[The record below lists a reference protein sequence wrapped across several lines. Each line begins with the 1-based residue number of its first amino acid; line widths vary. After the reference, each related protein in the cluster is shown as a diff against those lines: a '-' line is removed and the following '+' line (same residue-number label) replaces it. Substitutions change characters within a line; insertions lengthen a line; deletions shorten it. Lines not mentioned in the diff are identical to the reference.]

1 VSHID
6 EVTEDRIADQSNWS
20 KPYFVPAHVASSAGL
35 DKEQIW
41 ADNAASSPNFGNVY
55 VCYSDFHSFGHGS
68 FPLFPMVAV
77 STDGG
82 VTWKAHQVAPPHTN
96 RNHGA
101 YDGCTV
107 RTDSQGNVYAF
118 FTHFGGTSLE
128 GSATLIKSTTGG
140 HNWGKPQDVIPITDP
155 CFENDPVTGRCVM
168 DGVAGHRTDLAAM
181 PSVDIANGAPTGD
194 DATDEIFVA
203 WSDGSPGEGNEVSM
217 ISYSTDGGGS
227 FSSPAPVS
235 NAGDRSEYSA
245 PAVSP
250 DGSTLYVVYQAIT
263 EPFQETTANPRPL
276 HGVLL
281 TATVGPDG
289 VPTGWTTVYDGPTGD
304 ARGSSQGRIL
314 YNEFMGD
321 YVYAI
326 ATRTYGA
333 GVWTDVRRTD
343 DCPAMDEWR
352 QESAD
357 AGTLVFPA
365 PWPLGDCPANFGN
378 NDIFSATTG

>member
-1 VSHID
+1 
-6 EVTEDRIADQSNWS
+6 
-20 KPYFVPAHVASSAGL
+20 PSSAGL
-35 DKEQIW
+35 DKEQVW
-41 ADNAASSPNFGNVY
+41 ADNAASSSHFGNVY
-55 VCYSDFHSFGHGS
+55 VCYSDFHSYGGGHGV
-68 FPLFPMVAV
+68 PLFPMVAV

-82 VTWKAHQVAPPHTN
+82 QTWKAHQVAPPHTN

-118 FTHFGGTSLE
+118 FTHFGGTSLQ

-140 HNWGKPQDVIPITDP
+140 HNWEKPVDAIPITDP
-155 CFENDPVTGRCVM
+155 CYEIESITGRCVM
-168 DGVAGHRTDLAAM
+168 DGIAGHRTDLAAM

-194 DATDEIFVA
+194 DATNEIFVA
-203 WSDGSPGEGNEVSM
+203 WSDGSLGEGNEVSM
-217 ISYSTDGGGS
+217 VSWSTDGGDS
-227 FSSPAPVS
+227 FSTPEPVS
-235 NAGDRSEYSA
+235 NSGDRSEYSA

-263 EPFQETTANPRPL
+263 EPFQSTTANPRHL

-281 TATVGPDG
+281 TAAVGSDG
-289 VPTGWTTVYDGPTGD
+289 VPTGWTTVYNGPTGD

-333 GVWTDVRRTD
+333 GVWT
-343 DCPAMDEWR
+343 
-352 QESAD
+352 
-357 AGTLVFPA
+357 
-365 PWPLGDCPANFGN
+365 
-378 NDIFSATTG
+378 